1 MASEKPTK
9 NTPKEKMSYDKDFA
23 RLQAF
28 VEDMEAE
35 NITVD
40 KLSARL
46 KEAVELLKLCRG
58 KLFEVEKEVGSIL
71 EKME

>member
-1 MASEKPTK
+1 MASEKPAK
-9 NTPKEKMSYDKDFA
+9 NTPKEKMSYDKAFA
-23 RLQAF
+23 RLQAL

-40 KLSARL
+40 KLSARM
-46 KEAVELLKLCRG
+46 KEAVELLKVCRG
-58 KLFEVEKEVGSIL
+58 RLFDIEKEVGSIL

>member
-1 MASEKPTK
+1 MASEKPAK
-9 NTPKEKMSYDKDFA
+9 NTPKEMSYDKAFA
-23 RLQAF
+23 RLQAL

-46 KEAVELLKLCRG
+46 KEAVELLKVCRG
-58 KLFEVEKEVGSIL
+58 RLFDIEKEVGSIL

>member
-1 MASEKPTK
+1 MASEKPAK
-9 NTPKEKMSYDKDFA
+9 NTAKEKMSYDKAFA
-23 RLQAF
+23 RLQAL

-46 KEAVELLKLCRG
+46 REAVELLKVCRE
-58 KLFEVEKEVGSIL
+58 KLFNAEKEAESIL
-71 EKME
+71 KEME